1 LADESTAQDV
11 VVIRG
16 NGTFSD
22 KNVGTGKAV
31 NIGMALSGDGVVD
44 DSGNY
49 ALSTSTLSANV
60 GVITQLDSV
69 QWVGANDGTWSN
81 ASNWAG
87 GAIPDADNVA
97 NVVVPT
103 GAQTVYD
110 SDQFGVSSSAVAN
123 QGLISFTSDNAF
135 VLANDISG
143 AGTLAQRGIGELT
156 VSGNN
161 TVTGDIDIGDAD
173 TGAVVLAHAN
183 AVGQGQVV
191 SNGGT
196 LSVAPNTVLS
206 SLVVNGDVTVASAIQ
221 SVGDQIY
228 NGALTFTSS
237 GTRTPS
243 DITTDP
249 ARVANF
255 ESAQGD
261 IAFMGTVSAGTDSKT
276 AQRSLVVSADN
287 GQVTFDDQVGIS
299 VVQANTPVFGT
310 VDYVSGYQGAV
321 DTNPWA
327 VDVTAA
333 SIALNADVTTFE
345 TQLYTSAVLVG
356 DNGSNGYNR
365 LLLSL
370 DPAITID
377 GSVDDTVKGQH
388 SLYLRA
394 ISLDGQDS
402 PSVAIGEVGQTTP
415 LAALDV
421 LVGSQMLNG
430 VVASIDTNRTTFN
443 GDITI
448 GGSVATVGDQ
458 MYVGNEIQI
467 DALSAVNL
475 STEVGTI
482 DAITG
487 IRSSDP
493 NDLASANR
501 ILGLETVS
509 FERGE
514 LAGGVGGYLRTL
526 AEIQGV
532 DIQEKVNWLPRVEQV
547 PVLGV
552 SASNGKSS
560 ASALASEVFGSGMV
574 ESLRR
579 SIERMQ
585 APQTDLADLL
595 ELNDFV
601 SADAEVAIGD
611 LQDVSGMEFVSQAGA
626 DADTPTDQ
634 NSGAKQT
641 GLAET
646 SSTSVGELDCAKPS
660 VANEYVEECQ
670 TTNAE

>member
-237 GTRTPS
+237 GTRTPG
-243 DITTDP
+243 DTTIDP

-261 IAFMGTVSAGTDSKT
+261 IAFMGTVSAGTGSKA

-287 GQVTFDDQVGIS
+287 GQVTFNDQVGIS
-299 VVQANTPVFGT
+299 VVQPNSQIFATLN
-310 VDYVSGYQGAV
+310 YASYAGAADV
-321 DTNPWA
+321 NPWA
-327 VDVTAA
+327 LDVKARK
-333 SIALNADVTTFE
+333 IALNANVTTFE
-345 TQLYTSAVLVG
+345 SQLYAGSVFIG
-356 DNGSNGYNR
+356 DNGSNGLSR

-370 DPAITID
+370 DPAITFN
-377 GSVDDTVKGQH
+377 GTVDDVAEGQH

-394 ISLDGQDS
+394 ISLIDTEVPRITLGD
-402 PSVAIGEVGQTTP
+402 VGQTVA
-415 LAALDV
+415 LANLDALAGRQSTGASS
-421 LVGSQMLNG
+421 LVAEINS
-430 VVASIDTNRTTFN
+430 DRTTFS
-443 GDITI
+443 GELTI

-458 MYVGNEIQI
+458 TYVSNNINI
-467 DALSAVNL
+467 NSAQRAIVL
-475 STEVGTI
+475 STKAGTI
-482 DAITG
+482 EAVTGMAGTNPSDMASANAITG
-487 IRSSDP
+487 
-493 NDLASANR
+493 LANTR
-501 ILGLETVS
+501 
-509 FERGE
+509 FERPYRAPG
-514 LAGGVGGYLRTL
+514 LGSNLRANAQRQGLSL
-526 AEIQGV
+526 AETIVGR
-532 DIQEKVNWLPRVEQV
+532 LP
-547 PVLGV
+547 
-552 SASNGKSS
+552 
-560 ASALASEVFGSGMV
+560 SEESELYGSGMV
-574 ESLRR
+574 ESLKR
-579 SIERMQ
+579 SLERIQ
-585 APQTDLADLL
+585 APRTDLADLL
-595 ELNDFV
+595 EFDSFLM
-601 SADAEVAIGD
+601 DAGEVAIGE
-611 LQDVSGMEFVSQAGA
+611 LQDVSGLRLVSQTTA
-626 DADTPTDQ
+626 DST
-634 NSGAKQT
+634 
-641 GLAET
+641 ET
-646 SSTSVGELDCAKPS
+646 SSTSIGELDCAKPS